1 MAKINGVS
9 TFSCLYTVLNEYE
22 EIRLQVLAP
31 TKSLDHLAS
40 SFNNM
45 MESYTK
51 YGFQMPEVFYT
62 DNVIGDRLFLESAIP
77 SLKKDVVHTK
87 PTLTEQVNTNCPFK
101 NFPLAEL
108 PENVTVSVLDTDAA
122 INHACQKLLD
132 SCFQHGSIA
141 IGFDCEWAVRGGRSA
156 VPIREQTRLKFVP
169 VALVQIAYQEIIYL
183 MRIHTFNPDK
193 LPKRLNEVIVN
204 PKILKIGKNVNGDL
218 SRFKYFG
225 INHFPGQLEL
235 GTFCKDKDLI
245 ERRGSS
251 LADICGFVL
260 KLQLPKTNLVRC
272 GNWEAQILTEEQI
285 KYAALDAWVSLEIY
299 NRFKSMPTVHQK
311 VSGKTRAGSFVAVH
325 LANTAKSSV
334 AALGFLCDDD
344 LPSSYEQ
351 YKASDTH
358 GAVKINI
365 VKTMI
370 PGFPLD
376 CYDGLTL
383 SDFTGSPCTMYIKC
397 KYLFTASER
406 VHHSATNPVQPFQA
420 AIRIH
425 TPEKEAPIPSRVLK
439 DGFHLMDMIKISKS
453 HGMHKDFMRR
463 FRDALYVCDQGDKT
477 AIEAFLLS
485 AGTDWNT
492 RMLSNPAWIFERV
505 RRFIPEPVKLYP
517 TLKFL
522 FDSYGPLRCE
532 HSGRQLFDDAA
543 REMSLHVLKS
553 VKEGHVSDVVGGPP
567 LYTEKGLD
575 KDGLMTYKCSRGTS
589 SVEGACHMNIVRR
602 FASYNASTRLTDS
615 ILADYRLYHNINVSD

>member
-1 MAKINGVS
+1 MLHLDGVVLIKEDHSFKIIDHMAKINGVS
-9 TFSCLYTVLNEYE
+9 TFSCLYTVLNEHQ

-31 TKSLDHLAS
+31 TKSLDHLAY

-45 MESYTK
+45 MESYTR

-87 PTLTEQVNTNCPFK
+87 PTLAEQINTNCPSQ

-108 PENVTVSVLDTDAA
+108 PGNIAVS
-122 INHACQKLLD
+122 
-132 SCFQHGSIA
+132 GSIA

-156 VPIREQTRLKFVP
+156 VPISEQARLRFVP
-169 VALVQIAYQEIIYL
+169 VALVQIAYQDLIYL
-183 MRIHTFNPDK
+183 MRIHTFDHDK
-193 LPKRLNEVIVN
+193 LPKQLSELIVN

-225 INHFPGQLEL
+225 INYFPGQLKL
-235 GTFCKDKDLI
+235 GTFCKDKNLI

-251 LADICGFVL
+251 LAEICGFVL
-260 KLQLPKTNLVRC
+260 KVQLPKTNLIRC
-272 GNWEAQILTEEQI
+272 GNWEAQALNEEQI
-285 KYAALDAWVSLEIY
+285 NYAALDAWVSLEIY

-325 LANTAKSSV
+325 LENTAKSSV
-334 AALGFLCDDD
+334 AALGFLCDND
-344 LPSSYEQ
+344 SSISDEQ
-351 YKASDTH
+351 YEAADTH
-358 GAVKINI
+358 GAVKMKV

-383 SDFTGSPCTMYIKC
+383 SDFTGNPCTMYIKY

-406 VHHSATNPVQPFQA
+406 VYYSATKPVEPTQP
-420 AIRIH
+420 AITIH
-425 TPEKEAPIPSRVLK
+425 NSDEETPIPSRVLK

-463 FRDALYVCDQGDKT
+463 FRDALYVCDQGDK
-477 AIEAFLLS
+477 ALIETFLLS
-485 AGTDWNT
+485 TGTDWNT
-492 RMLSNPAWIFERV
+492 RMLSNPAWVFERV
-505 RRFIPEPVKLYP
+505 RRFIPKPAKL
-517 TLKFL
+517 
-522 FDSYGPLRCE
+522 
-532 HSGRQLFDDAA
+532 
-543 REMSLHVLKS
+543 
-553 VKEGHVSDVVGGPP
+553 
-567 LYTEKGLD
+567 
-575 KDGLMTYKCSRGTS
+575 
-589 SVEGACHMNIVRR
+589 
-602 FASYNASTRLTDS
+602 
-615 ILADYRLYHNINVSD
+615 